1 MQCKRTFVQRKRSLF
16 FQYALPKTVHTAQ
29 LRFYVRVKS
38 SDILEQLNDYSGWEY
53 SLWIVNVRVFC
64 MFFQE
69 ARGDTLQSW
78 MVGRERTLII
88 AGDNLIVITIVTV
101 PVSPSPPLPLCHFV
115 EFHLCRN
122 IIYSAI
128 WYPTQFSQHSR
139 WDRSKFLELRPC
151 ICLPERNSRVSSPKH
166 LNVREWTF
174 TLGWLVHWV

>member
-1 MQCKRTFVQRKRSLF
+1 MPRLLLNKSMQCKRTFVQCKCSSF
-16 FQYALPKTVHTAQ
+16 SQCCFTVQVNAMQTYICATQMFSVVSICTAKDCSYSTIT
-29 LRFYVRVKS
+29 LNVRVKP

-53 SLWIVNVRVFC
+53 SLWIVYMRVFC

-101 PVSPSPPLPLCHFV
+101 PVSPSPPLALCHFV
-115 EFHLCRN
+115 EFHLCWN

-128 WYPTQFSQHSR
+128 WYPTQFS
-139 WDRSKFLELRPC
+139 
-151 ICLPERNSRVSSPKH
+151 
-166 LNVREWTF
+166 
-174 TLGWLVHWV
+174 